1 MKIIKTARNV
11 IDSHLINIINKDLDN
26 NKFSGNAKTALVRP
40 LYKKNIRNK
49 I

>member
-26 NKFSGNAKTALVRP
+26 NKFSENAKIAAV
-40 LYKKNIRNK
+40 I
-49 I
+49 